1 MRAKKILKN
10 LLILIGLFIIGC
22 ILAGAIRIAYVRY
35 QTSHQA
41 DGLLTGAHPDA
52 EEDYDKYLKE
62 TDSDIDGMTMYE
74 KYKKGMDP
82 EDGSDSDMDGLT
94 DKEEI
99 EVYGS
104 DPLKASTAGDL
115 YH

>member
-1 MRAKKILKN
+1 MRAKILKN

-74 KYKKGMDP
+74 KYKKEWIRKTVLIQTWMALLIRKKLRY
-82 EDGSDSDMDGLT
+82 MVQ
-94 DKEEI
+94 I
-99 EVYGS
+99 
-104 DPLKASTAGDL
+104 
-115 YH
+115 H